1 MRATSPNCC
10 VFMLMMLT
18 RTACCVQLSLCV
30 PACSSPTL
38 VLISGAVLP
47 LRATLSLSPF
57 SGGAGYIGS
66 HTCVELIKAGE
77 KVRGCLLSSLL
88 SVLWSS
94 GYCTYVV
101 VLTRN
106 QTSAN
111 AVSSR
116 GGSHDH
122 EHARAQVRALP
133 VWCTLLT
140 RIGVDKEREP
150 VFWRT

>member
-1 MRATSPNCC
+1 MRAAVC
-10 VFMLMMLT
+10 VFMLMKLT

-47 LRATLSLSPF
+47 LRATLSLAFLRRSRLHRE
-57 SGGAGYIGS
+57 SHMCRAHQGG
-66 HTCVELIKAGE
+66 GE
-77 KVRGCLLSSLL
+77 GERLLSSLL

-94 GYCTYVV
+94 GCCTYVV
-101 VLTRN
+101 VLTRK

-116 GGSHDH
+116 GDSHDH